1 LHLEVCISIGIKMAY
16 QRKGLP
22 MTLAKHVFDP
32 DDWFR
37 AGRGPRYLQLQRH
50 IAAAIQAGTL
60 APDDQLPPERDL
72 ASLAEVSR
80 VTVRKAVAQLVADGL
95 IEQRQGAGS
104 FVKGAIPRLEQ
115 SLSSLVSFT
124 ENMQARGMTSSS
136 VVLDQGLFA
145 PMPIEMMAL
154 GLSSHDRVARVNRLR
169 SANGSPMALEYS
181 SLPRDILPDPA
192 KVDVSL
198 YAILR
203 KTGDAPSRAIQRVT
217 AVNVGPK
224 DAEKLQMPE
233 GTAVLQID
241 RTGYLASGRPIEFTR
256 GLYRSDIY
264 DFVSELRLD

>member
-1 LHLEVCISIGIKMAY
+1 MAY
-16 QRKGLP
+16 QLGGL
-22 MTLAKHVFDP
+22 TLTLVHNLYDP
-32 DDWFR
+32 EEWFR
-37 AGRGPRYLQLQRH
+37 VGRGPRYLQLQRH
-50 IAAAIQAGTL
+50 IAAAIQSGDL
-60 APDDQLPPERDL
+60 AADDQLPPERDL
-72 ASLAEVSR
+72 AAQADVSR

-104 FVKGAIPRLEQ
+104 FVRGAAPRLEQ

-136 VVLDQGLFA
+136 VVLTQGLFA

-154 GLSSHDRVARVNRLR
+154 GLSSHDRVARINRLR

-192 KVDVSL
+192 KVSVSL
-198 YAILR
+198 YAVLR
-203 KTGDAPSRAIQRVT
+203 KTGDAPKRAIQRVT

-241 RTGYLASGRPIEFTR
+241 RTGYLESGRPIEFTR
-256 GLYRSDIY
+256 GVYRSDIY